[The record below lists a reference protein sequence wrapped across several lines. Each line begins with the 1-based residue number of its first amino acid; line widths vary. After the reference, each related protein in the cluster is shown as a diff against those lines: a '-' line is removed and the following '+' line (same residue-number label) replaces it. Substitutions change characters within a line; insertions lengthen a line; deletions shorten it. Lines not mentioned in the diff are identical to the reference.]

1 MRGEPGVGDLASM
14 DLLAVFGAA
23 TEVQPV
29 ALPGVLDQL
38 DGPANGG
45 NECPVE
51 GRMAEEG

>member
-1 MRGEPGVGDLASM
+1 M